1 MTGHER
7 LSSGRR
13 LRIRDIVDVVS
24 ASRNRPDNQDKGY
37 NKVVIR
43 SYDFTGTTF
52 FPTSRRVAAFFVL
65 IFTDRVSGG
74 NLVTRHFGFCSRLH
88 ILELWNILRRRAGT

>member
-1 MTGHER
+1 M
-7 LSSGRR
+7 
-13 LRIRDIVDVVS
+13 RDIVDVVS
-24 ASRNRPDNQDKGY
+24 ASQNRPDNQGRGY

-52 FPTSRRVAAFFVL
+52 FPTSRCVAAFFVL

-74 NLVTRHFGFCSRLH
+74 NLVTRHFGFCSMPMSPISCYNSISGCISLNH
-88 ILELWNILRRRAGT
+88 